1 LGGGASVVFKKEIL
15 SGYTQLFLSLIKN
28 RNMKRIVLLLIGL
41 SFLAC
46 KKEIDEFSIVT
57 ENIESL
63 DLPQN
68 IVGKWRWIGSWG
80 GWGVQ
85 APDSTN
91 QQMLIVNAN
100 KTYQSCKNQNCQTS
114 EWVYGFRI
122 LIDRGKQIRDTL
134 LVFQS
139 LEKNSPSVL
148 MTVRHLEQ
156 IKDTLYL
163 GSFCNDCFDPVYV
176 REK

>member
-1 LGGGASVVFKKEIL
+1 MKK
-15 SGYTQLFLSLIKN
+15 
-28 RNMKRIVLLLIGL
+28 IVLLLIGL
-41 SFLAC
+41 SILAC

-80 GWGVQ
+80 GWGGQ

-100 KTYQSCKNQNCQTS
+100 KTYQSCKNQDCKTG
-114 EWVYGFRI
+114 EWVYGFRT
-122 LIDRGKQIRDTL
+122 LNGKQGQIRDTL
-134 LVFQS
+134 LVFKP
-139 LEKNSPSVL
+139 LEKGASIVMNARNIGIL
-148 MTVRHLEQ
+148 
-156 IKDTLYL
+156 KDTLIL
-163 GSFCNDCFDPVYV
+163 GSFCDDCFVPVYV